1 MPGFNLRSITQKY
14 FEILRDI
21 RIIFSDVDGVLT
33 DGGLYYTEEGLTF
46 KKFNVKDGMAVNLL
60 REAKIYCGIIS
71 TDKSKIIQTRAERIK
86 MDFAVIGE
94 WDKKSKAEEICAG
107 YGLNLSQA
115 VFIGD
120 DVNDI
125 ELLRSVGFSTCPNDA
140 VKKVKETVNYVS
152 SKNGGE
158 GIFRE
163 IADLVL
169 QAKEN
174 PV

>member
-1 MPGFNLRSITQKY
+1 MDSIIKKY
-14 FEILRDI
+14 FSKLVKIK
-21 RIIFSDVDGVLT
+21 IIFSDVDGVLT
-33 DGGLYYTEEGLTF
+33 DGGLYYTEDGLTL

-60 REAKIYCGIIS
+60 KEAKIYCGIIS
-71 TDKSKIIQTRAERIK
+71 TDKSKIIKTRAERLK

-94 WDKKSKAEEICAG
+94 LDKKSKAEEICAG
-107 YGLNLSQA
+107 FGLDLSQA

-125 ELLRSVGFSTCPNDA
+125 GLLKSVGFSACPNDA
-140 VKKVKETVNYVS
+140 VRKVKETVNFVS
-152 SKNGGE
+152 SKNGGD
-158 GIFRE
+158 GILRE

-174 PV
+174 PA